1 MFGEKDI
8 LNFIRLL
15 LYIPTSLLHYSV
27 WKYLN
32 QKPLGMQ
39 TIFDG
44 SIKDLMIAVNVA
56 FLSMTIATV
65 KLVDKYDAAF
75 AFDIV
80 WFRYFMMWVA
90 FWQLA
95 VTMIVR

>member
-1 MFGEKDI
+1 MFGEKEV
-8 LNFIRLL
+8 LNCIRLL
-15 LYIPTSLLHYSV
+15 LYIPSSLLQYSV

-44 SIKDLMIAVNVA
+44 TIKDLMVAANVA
-56 FLSMTIATV
+56 FVVTTIVTV
-65 KLVDKYDAAF
+65 KFVDQYDPVF

-80 WFRYFMMWVA
+80 WFRYYTMWLA

-95 VTMIVR
+95 VTMIIR

>member
-1 MFGEKDI
+1 MFGEKEI
-8 LNFIRLL
+8 LNCIRLL
-15 LYIPTSLLHYSV
+15 LYIPSSLLQYSV

-44 SIKDLMIAVNVA
+44 TIKDLMIAANVS
-56 FLSMTIATV
+56 FVVMTIATV
-65 KLVDKYDAAF
+65 KFVDQYDPAF

-80 WFRYFMMWVA
+80 WFRYYTMWVA
-90 FWQLA
+90 LWQLA
-95 VTMIVR
+95 VTMIIR